1 MLEFN
6 VNFDTSENLSTSIS
20 ALARKLA
27 FETVLQV
34 NSGYYQ
40 ITDFE
45 FYLNSKTAGME
56 DPHTYNHDLQ
66 KKNGRIYDHASG
78 LDFTFGDGNNA
89 LGILIR
95 GIAKLKDDH
104 ITGYTDGPYKAR
116 TEIMSNLEF
125 SEHNIF
131 VLKEISQKQST
142 YRKQNYKL
150 VTTSR
155 VNLAAKKA
163 DEDGHYMKE
172 ALRYVCLIPRFE
184 RITNEKGESKWTSK
198 DFQLKIN
205 GTEKIVKQALDN
217 GCIDQEFARR
227 VIGYWPKLW
236 KLDDSQ

>member
-1 MLEFN
+1 MFEFI
-6 VNFDTSENLSTSIS
+6 VNFDTSESLSTSIN

-34 NSGYYQ
+34 NSSYYQ

-45 FYLNSKTAGME
+45 FYLNSKTANIE

-78 LDFTFGDGNNA
+78 LDLTFGDGNNA

-104 ITGYTDGPYKAR
+104 ITGYIDGPYKAR

-131 VLKEISQKQST
+131 VLEEIQQALIT
-142 YRKQNYKL
+142 YRKENYKL
-150 VTTSR
+150 VTTTR
-155 VNLAAKKA
+155 VNLAAKKT
-163 DEDGHYMKE
+163 DEEGRYMKE
-172 ALRYVCLIPRFE
+172 AFRYVCLIPRFD
-184 RITNEKGESKWTSK
+184 RITNEKGESKWESK

-205 GTEKIVKQALDN
+205 GIEKIVKQALDN
-217 GCIDQEFARR
+217 QSIDQEFAQRI
-227 VIGYWPKLW
+227 IGYWPKLW
-236 KLDDSQ
+236 KLNDPE